1 LKQSEPNMLRREL
14 ARSQEAGPH
23 PDADMLTAF
32 TEDALSERERKQLMA
47 HLAVCADCR
56 EVLSVTTLAAPEPV
70 AADTADVLPR
80 PVHPPLRTWLPWIVT
95 AAVVVI
101 VSSAVLLHER
111 KQEFKPPSENNA
123 SVAAT
128 ATVQAPAQ
136 PDKQL
141 QTTIAQVPK
150 PIHNKPAS
158 PKPAAKT
165 AEPAQ
170 QAVDSVILPE
180 DREPSNKAE
189 TNLQNLA
196 PGSRAIAGTM
206 STAAIPQA
214 TGASPVAPARSMSA
228 FTCLSKAPELAERQ
242 SLDAGRPH
250 WRINSSGLAER
261 STGDG
266 AWQAVLQNEK
276 SKMRV
281 VAVFGND
288 VWVGGEG
295 LKLYHSSD
303 NGTTWSLVFLPGK
316 GSDGHAIMHVVFQ
329 TPQAGSVEADD
340 GTSWTT
346 VDGGK
351 TWN

>member
-1 LKQSEPNMLRREL
+1 MTQSEPNMLRREL

-32 TEDALSERERKQLMA
+32 TEGALPERERKQLMA

-56 EVLSVTTLAAPEPV
+56 EVLSVTTSAAPEAV
-70 AADTADVLPR
+70 AADTAHILPR
-80 PVHPPLRTWLPWIVT
+80 PVHPPPRTWLPWIVT
-95 AAVVVI
+95 ATIFVI
-101 VSSAVLLHER
+101 VSSAVLLRER
-111 KQEFKPPSENNA
+111 KEEFKPPSENNA
-123 SVAAT
+123 SVAPT

-141 QTTIAQVPK
+141 QATIAQAPNPV
-150 PIHNKPAS
+150 HNKPAPGPS
-158 PKPAAKT
+158 PKT
-165 AEPAQ
+165 TEPAQ
-170 QAVDSVILPE
+170 QAVNSVILPE

-189 TNLQNLA
+189 TNLQNLT
-196 PGSRAIAGTM
+196 PGTGTIAGTM
-206 STAAIPQA
+206 STAAISQA
-214 TGASPVAPARSMSA
+214 TVPSPVAPARSMSA
-228 FTCLSKAPELAERQ
+228 FTSLSKAPELAERQ

-261 STGDG
+261 SIGDG
-266 AWQAVLQNEK
+266 AWQAVLQNETA
-276 SKMRV
+276 KMRV

-288 VWVGGEG
+288 VWIGGEG
-295 LKLYHSSD
+295 LKLYHSSN
-303 NGTTWSLVFLPGK
+303 NGATWSLVSLPEK
-316 GSDGHAIMHVVFQ
+316 TSDGHAITHVVFQ
-329 TPQAGSVEADD
+329 PPLAGSVEADD